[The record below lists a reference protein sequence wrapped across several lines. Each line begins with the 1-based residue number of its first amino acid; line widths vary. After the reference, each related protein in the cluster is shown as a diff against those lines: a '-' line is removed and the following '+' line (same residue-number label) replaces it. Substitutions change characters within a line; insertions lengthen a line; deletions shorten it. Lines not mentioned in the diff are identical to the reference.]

1 MNSSNNLIIN
11 SSPPLIG
18 EIKIPGDK
26 SISHRAVLIASLANG
41 RSKIDNF
48 LFSDD
53 CICTIKAVEDLGIK
67 VDLSEQSLYI
77 NGKGL
82 RGLSCSDSTFNAGNS
97 GTLMRLLTGVLAAQN
112 FSSSISGDESLSQRP
127 MSRIINPLCE
137 IGAQI
142 ESKSGKAPLKI
153 IQPQNLT
160 PINYVQ
166 EIASAQV
173 KSCLIF
179 TSLFIDGTSTF
190 IESIP
195 TRDHTENLLEHFK
208 YPIERNNGKS
218 TIHGQYSFNAK
229 DITIPSDISS
239 AAFFIVGALIN
250 KESHITLRNININP
264 LRTGIIEVLKKMGAS
279 INIFNIKTLSNE
291 LVADIEVKYSKLKS
305 ISLNGEII
313 SSLIDELPI
322 LFIACALSSGISTIK
337 GIEELRYK
345 ESDRILSM
353 QNGLEKIGINV
364 TSTNDSIT
372 IEGGKISGAEIDSF
386 NDHRVAMA
394 FAVCGLVS
402 NESITIKNTKNI
414 ATSFPQFVD
423 TLRDMGAQIFE
434 I

>member
-1 MNSSNNLIIN
+1 M
-11 SSPPLIG
+11 
-18 EIKIPGDK
+18 
-26 SISHRAVLIASLANG
+26 
-41 RSKIDNF
+41 
-48 LFSDD
+48 
-53 CICTIKAVEDLGIK
+53 
-67 VDLSEQSLYI
+67 
-77 NGKGL
+77 
-82 RGLSCSDSTFNAGNS
+82 NAGNS

-218 TIHGQYSFNAK
+218 IIHGQYSFNAK

-322 LFIACALSSGISTIK
+322 LFIACALSSGTSTIK